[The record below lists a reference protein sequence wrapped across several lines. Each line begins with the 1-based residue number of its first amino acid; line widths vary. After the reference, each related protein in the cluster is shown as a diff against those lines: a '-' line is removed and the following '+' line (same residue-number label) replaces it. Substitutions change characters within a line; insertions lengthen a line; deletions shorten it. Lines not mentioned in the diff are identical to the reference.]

1 MADKR
6 GRGKIQKTEIKTKT
20 KAPAY
25 FFKFLPTE
33 TLTLCGILITMRI
46 NGTGQLE
53 QLPQEFSEIISR
65 VKLCP

>member
-46 NGTGQLE
+46 NGTGQL
-53 QLPQEFSEIISR
+53 
-65 VKLCP
+65 